1 VDKERLDDLP
11 VPLLSHS
18 SQGGGN
24 FVVINDIE
32 KQIRSDKEFEQ
43 NWDGIVVL
51 AEKPA
56 NWYHAD
62 NEKALAGE
70 ELDRRQLIVAA
81 AVIGLLAVLSLYSQ
95 ITPTLAALMLV
106 AITGLGITILIVQ
119 QELGI
124 SNQITEQ
131 LCNASKETDCH
142 AVILSKGSRI
152 GKWLNW
158 ADAGIIYF
166 SSFLVLLVA
175 SPGSPMLSLIAAAA
189 IPFIFFSVYYQW
201 RMVKKWCT
209 LCLLTIGALAIQFVL
224 LLPDAV
230 KSEVGNIR
238 VEDMAFTAFTFASLA
253 FIWLLLVKPS
263 LKRNEE
269 LSEKNKSLL
278 RFKNNPD
285 IFSDLLVRQRKVD
298 MTPFENDLQLGN
310 PDSPIQI
317 MVACNP
323 YCAPCAKA
331 HRVLHE
337 LVEKND
343 IGLTVRFTINAEQPD
358 SGKTQVVQHIVQH
371 LAETGHTALKSR
383 QLLNDWFMT
392 MNYEKFIDKYPIAEK
407 VDVSDWMKRQEAW
420 VTEANIKV
428 TPTIFIN
435 GNELP
440 KSYSVNDLN
449 NIIRIKIIAKESG
462 NNEVAEADYAI
473 I

>member
-1 VDKERLDDLP
+1 
-11 VPLLSHS
+11 
-18 SQGGGN
+18 
-24 FVVINDIE
+24 
-32 KQIRSDKEFEQ
+32 
-43 NWDGIVVL
+43 
-51 AEKPA
+51 
-56 NWYHAD
+56 
-62 NEKALAGE
+62 
-70 ELDRRQLIVAA
+70 
-81 AVIGLLAVLSLYSQ
+81 
-95 ITPTLAALMLV
+95 
-106 AITGLGITILIVQ
+106 
-119 QELGI
+119 
-124 SNQITEQ
+124 
-131 LCNASKETDCH
+131 
-142 AVILSKGSRI
+142 
-152 GKWLNW
+152 
-158 ADAGIIYF
+158 
-166 SSFLVLLVA
+166 
-175 SPGSPMLSLIAAAA
+175 
-189 IPFIFFSVYYQW
+189 
-201 RMVKKWCT
+201 
-209 LCLLTIGALAIQFVL
+209 
-224 LLPDAV
+224 
-230 KSEVGNIR
+230 
-238 VEDMAFTAFTFASLA
+238 TAFTFASLA